1 RRLGHAFALL
11 QLRAM
16 YSNEGRAEAVDAGI
30 ILIAARLIDGAL
42 AAPFGH
48 QRLHRDAVRF
58 HTAIAAAFAD
68 QIVDH
73 HALVGVWEG
82 AAFAAAAL
90 FRGAG
95 LIVNKNAHARHGGQ
109 VALQRIEFVTMMHG
123 QTARPLGI
131 LGIFPRLVA
140 DHDHAASTFGGDL
153 SGDLRHVEPA

>member
-30 ILIAARLIDGAL
+30 ILIAVRLIEGGL
-42 AAPFGH
+42 AAPLVH
-48 QRLHRDAVRF
+48 RRLHRDAVRF
-58 HTAIAAAFAD
+58 HAAIAAAFAD

-73 HALVGVWEG
+73 HALVGIWEG

-95 LIVNKNAHARHGGQ
+95 LIVNKNAHAGHGGEF
-109 VALQRIEFVTMMHG
+109 ALQRIELVTVMHG
-123 QTARPLGI
+123 QTARPVGVLGI
-131 LGIFPRLVA
+131 LPRLVA
-140 DHDHAASTFGGDL
+140 DHDHAAGAFGGDL
-153 SGDLRHVEPA
+153 PGDLR